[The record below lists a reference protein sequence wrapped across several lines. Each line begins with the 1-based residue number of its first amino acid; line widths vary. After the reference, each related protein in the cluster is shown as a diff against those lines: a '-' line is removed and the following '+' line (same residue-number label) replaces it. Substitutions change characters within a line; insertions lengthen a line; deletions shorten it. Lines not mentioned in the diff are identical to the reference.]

1 MKLRIILLVVGVVTL
16 FVLNIFFGSVHIDAA
31 DVLQT
36 LLHGGASNEAV
47 AYIILGSRLP
57 TAMTAMLAGAGL
69 ATAGLLLQT
78 SFHNPLAGPSI
89 LGISSGANLG
99 VAIWAHIEVEKNKAR
114 FLGIDFAAL
123 KARARTD
130 ALVRSGIDRALS
142 AADGEIRID
151 IGE

>member
-78 SFHNPLAGPSI
+78 SSVLPSI
-89 LGISSGANLG
+89 SSVLIPSQCYEGLPQ
-99 VAIWAHIEVEKNKAR
+99 
-114 FLGIDFAAL
+114 
-123 KARARTD
+123 
-130 ALVRSGIDRALS
+130 
-142 AADGEIRID
+142 
-151 IGE
+151 